1 MKILIINKESKQ
13 IESQYEANSPDQS
26 KFGGPWGNS
35 DLYLHIVLPENVQF
49 EAAQCNEDFSI
60 SEDSIKKQAYVDQ
73 QRLNKLNQLRSQRD
87 EKLKRVDQLINIAFL
102 NSWTAAEKTEL
113 KDYRQALLDITEPY
127 KANMSSLCDDLDLN
141 SFVWPTEPSES

>member
-49 EAAQCNEDFSI
+49 EAAECDENLNI
-60 SEDSIKKQAYVDQ
+60 SENASKKADYINE
-73 QRLNKLNQLRSQRD
+73 QRFNKLNELRSQRD